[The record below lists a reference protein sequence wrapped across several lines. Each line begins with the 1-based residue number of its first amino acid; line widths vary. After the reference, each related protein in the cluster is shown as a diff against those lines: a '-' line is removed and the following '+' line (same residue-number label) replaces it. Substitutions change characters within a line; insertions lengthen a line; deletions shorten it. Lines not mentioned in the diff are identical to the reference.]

1 MEVGRERTTL
11 RVGRR
16 LAMNNIC
23 LLLLALIILI
33 SFGAQNSNLLF
44 IIALAI
50 LGLGAGD
57 KLNFLI

>member
-1 MEVGRERTTL
+1 
-11 RVGRR
+11 
-16 LAMNNIC
+16 MNNIC